1 MGIGVSIIMI
11 AAGAVLSFA
20 VEVDST
26 EGFNI
31 NTLGIILMVAGAI
44 GLLVTLAVFGPRA
57 RRGDTVV
64 ETRRDVY

>member
-1 MGIGVSIIMI
+1 MGIGVSVLLL

-31 NTLGIILMVAGAI
+31 NTLGIILMIAGAI
-44 GLLVTLAVFGPRA
+44 GLVATLAIFGPRS
-57 RRGDTVV
+57 RRDGTVV